1 MIFWYN
7 GTFFSEE
14 EKQFSTQE
22 RLLRYGDGFFESML
36 SVNARLLWVAEH
48 YARISASAKVLHMQ
62 LPNYFTQAFFSR
74 ILNEMVQKNEQDNLR
89 FRVVVYRAG
98 EGLYAPQ
105 TNEAG
110 VFITC
115 SEVIPTNSLS
125 IIDNMTIYS
134 ENKKALGNLANIKS
148 CNALLYVMAS
158 LYAKENNAQEAVIL
172 NTENKLCEAI
182 SANIFIIKNNKITTP
197 PLSAGCVAGV
207 VRSKI
212 LENRDVQENTISVE
226 DLREAEAVFLTNVS
240 KGIQAVR
247 AIDDKRYDIEPIK
260 KVYADYQKT
269 VEAAIGY

>member
-1 MIFWYN
+1 MIFWHN

-14 EKQFSTQE
+14 EKQFSAQE

-36 SVNARLLWVAEH
+36 SVNTRLLWVAEH

-62 LPNYFTQAFFSR
+62 LPNYFTQAFFTR

-115 SEVIPTNSLS
+115 SKVMPTNSLS

-134 ENKKALGNLANIKS
+134 ENKKALGSLANIKS
-148 CNALLYVMAS
+148 CNALLYVLAS

-247 AIDDKRYDIEPIK
+247 AIDDKCYDIEPIK

-269 VEAAIGY
+269 VGATIGY